1 MRVHRAM
8 RALIAA
14 LLVTIAAPATAG
26 DLLHEVEARLDQ
38 ARVTR
43 GQFVQQKQLV
53 GIARPLLGRGSF
65 VVDRERGV
73 VWRSE
78 APFRSVLK
86 ITRREIVQTDGSQVL
101 MHLETEREPA
111 VRAVSAVLFATFAG
125 DFAVLAQYFSLDG
138 DTAGPGWHLTL
149 RPKEPGL
156 ARLISSLELSG
167 ERAVRRV
174 DLTAASGDLLHIEFR
189 QVEAAAAPTAA
200 EAAELD

>member
-1 MRVHRAM
+1 M

-14 LLVTIAAPATAG
+14 LLVAAGGPALAG
-26 DLLHEVEARLDQ
+26 DLLSDVGARLDH

-43 GQFVQQKQLV
+43 GQFLQEKQLV
-53 GIARPLLGRGSF
+53 GIARPLKGSGTF

-86 ITRREIVQTDGSQVL
+86 ITRSEIVQTDGSQVL
-101 MHLETEREPA
+101 MHLAADREPA
-111 VRAVSAVLFATFAG
+111 VKAVSAVLFATFAADLG
-125 DFAVLAQYFSLDG
+125 TLSQYFTVEG
-138 DTAGPGWHLTL
+138 DAGAVWRLTL

-156 ARLISSLELSG
+156 ARVIRSLELSG

-174 DLTAASGDLLHIEFR
+174 ELTAASGDLLHIEFR
-189 QVEAAAAPTAA
+189 QIETAAAPTAG
-200 EAAELD
+200 EAAELE